1 VGRIL
6 VRFCKALVSE
16 KLGRGLEGRGGGVN
30 SCHKGFCL
38 FTYLLLFNNFN
49 A

>member
-16 KLGRGLEGRGGGVN
+16 KLGRGLEGRGGGG
-30 SCHKGFCL
+30 KQL
-38 FTYLLLFNNFN
+38 P
-49 A
+49 